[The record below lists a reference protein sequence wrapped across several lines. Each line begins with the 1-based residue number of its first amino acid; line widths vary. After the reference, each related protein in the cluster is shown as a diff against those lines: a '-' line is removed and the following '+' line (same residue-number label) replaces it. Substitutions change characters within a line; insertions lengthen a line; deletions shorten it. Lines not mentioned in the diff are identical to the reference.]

1 MGLYGGLVL
10 KALSIFAVFLSVT
23 VIVTVAALTAL
34 FAFWS
39 LTTVQ
44 PGTATVLGLL
54 FLGAPGA
61 GIASGAMM
69 AIRMA
74 SSRPSGI
81 PGRLLAALALP
92 VGALAGFG
100 GAMAAMDMIYTD
112 RWSNPGSAP
121 AWLPWAPYVAAPLM
135 ALVLVLLV
143 LAVEKARR

>member
-1 MGLYGGLVL
+1 M
-10 KALSIFAVFLSVT
+10 KALGIIAVFLSVSL
-23 VIVTVAALTAL
+23 IVAIAALTAL
-34 FAFWS
+34 FTFWS
-39 LTTVQ
+39 VTTVQ

-74 SSRPSGI
+74 SSRPSAV
-81 PGRLLAALALP
+81 PGRILAAVALP
-92 VGALAGFG
+92 VGAFAGFG

-121 AWLPWAPYVAAPLM
+121 AWLPFAPYVAAPLT
-135 ALVLVLLV
+135 ALVLVLIV